1 MVLRDAGDWMGLVL
15 ATCLKG
21 IRAYRQNEWNTMSF
35 SPFFHRIGTE
45 DPDFAQSF
53 ALSFYNIWAY

>member
-1 MVLRDAGDWMGLVL
+1 MGLVL